1 MLLLPFHA
9 SKTMPWKN
17 GGGVTTEIAISP
29 AAATLSEF
37 DWRVSIARIE
47 TTGPFSAFPG
57 IDRTLAVLS
66 GAGLTLNVD
75 GRAPLQLLA
84 GNGGVALSGELWA
97 HARVSS
103 GVVEVFNVMTQRS
116 RCNHSFQRVDVVGAG
131 RIRHQGNQMLVLMI
145 SGTHARVFGTAGQ
158 AIALRAYD
166 SVLSNTDEDIDFDVT
181 ADGVAR
187 FCVVHLSW
195 HQS

>member
-9 SKTMPWKN
+9 SKAMPWKN
-17 GGGVTTEIAISP
+17 GGAVTTEIAISP

-66 GAGLTLNVD
+66 GAGLTLNVE

-84 GNGGVALSGELWA
+84 SNGGVELPGELWA

-103 GVVEVFNVMTQRS
+103 GVVEVFNVMTR
-116 RCNHSFQRVDVVGAG
+116 RWCCNHSFQRVEMVGAAQ
-131 RIRHQGNQMLVLMI
+131 IRRQGSQMLMV
-145 SGTHARVFGTAGQ
+145 SGTTLEFSEPQDRRSPCGRT
-158 AIALRAYD
+158 IL
-166 SVLSNTDEDIDFDVT
+166 
-181 ADGVAR
+181 
-187 FCVVHLSW
+187 C
-195 HQS
+195 